1 MEFSRQEYW
10 NGLPLSSA
18 GIFPAQ
24 IWNLSLLHCRQI
36 LAHLHLCV
44 GDRFADPDSCSVLE
58 EEVEPLPSLLPPHQL
73 QARLDS
79 PVPSSSEH
87 EADAHKVHSVGAHK
101 QNSPFPSGEIIG
113 GHEAKPHSRPYM
125 AYLQYWNQDVQSRC
139 GGFLV
144 REDFVLTAAH
154 CHGR

>member
-1 MEFSRQEYW
+1 MKVLVAQSCLTLCDPKDCRPPVSSVHGILQARILKWVVIHLSRGSFQPRYR
-10 NGLPLSSA
+10 A
-18 GIFPAQ
+18 GVSCIAGRFY
-24 IWNLSLLHCRQI
+24 
-36 LAHLHLCV
+36 AHLHLCV

-101 QNSPFPSGEIIG
+101 QNSPFPSGEISG

-125 AYLQYWNQDVQSRC
+125 LC
-139 GGFLV
+139 L
-144 REDFVLTAAH
+144 
-154 CHGR
+154 

>member
-1 MEFSRQEYW
+1 MS
-10 NGLPLSSA
+10 
-18 GIFPAQ
+18 
-24 IWNLSLLHCRQI
+24 
-36 LAHLHLCV
+36 
-44 GDRFADPDSCSVLE
+44 
-58 EEVEPLPSLLPPHQL
+58 PLPSLLLPHQL

-79 PVPSSSEH
+79 PVPSSPEH
-87 EADAHKVHSVGAHK
+87 EADANKVHSVGAHK

-144 REDFVLTAAH
+144 RQDFVLTAAH

>member
-1 MEFSRQEYW
+1 M
-10 NGLPLSSA
+10 
-18 GIFPAQ
+18 
-24 IWNLSLLHCRQI
+24 
-36 LAHLHLCV
+36 

-101 QNSPFPSGEIIG
+101 QNSPFPSGEISG
-113 GHEAKPHSRPYM
+113 GREAKPHSRPYM
-125 AYLQYWNQDVQSRC
+125 AYLEIVTSREKQVAC
-139 GGFLV
+139 GGFLI
-144 REDFVLTAAH
+144 RRDFVLTAAH
-154 CHGR
+154 CAGR